1 MATPLS
7 ASLPLV
13 AYVEAYCRQARVL
26 WVGDA
31 RSALPQALL
40 ERGARLIYVC
50 DRDATRRREAQARS
64 SERAITFGAL
74 DDGPAALREGFF
86 DLVLVEN
93 LAAEPD
99 AKDVI
104 SHVARLLAPRGVALI
119 AAPNPEAKRPLL
131 ASSTSQRPLDY
142 YALYDA
148 VISTLPEVRMLG
160 QVPFVGYAV
169 VDFSAEGDPNPVL
182 DSSLAPP
189 RGEEPD
195 YFVALAGRERR
206 VLEEYAVIQ
215 LCAADVL
222 KANAEKAEAAA
233 PAQIAA
239 PAPAPP
245 LAPVPAPAPQRAN
258 GPELA
263 ALQQK
268 LAKQEAWITELEARA
283 ATADERADTAE
294 SELDEVCER
303 FGNQEQAHAQ
313 ERTALVRE
321 RDALKSELEQTRRRL
336 SELDERITA
345 KDAEL
350 SKVEAEAGTV
360 KSKAAKLEAESSALR
375 AESSVLKAEA
385 QGLRAETAALKA
397 ETASLKTETASLK
410 AEAASLKTEAIA
422 LKTET
427 EASPDLDRLE
437 AQLKERGE
445 RVLGLERDLLESERT
460 GRELLR
466 KLRDSVA
473 PDNAQAL
480 AERLALAEAEL
491 VTLRWSLELAKG
503 GVASLGNGAKR
514 LS

>member
-1 MATPLS
+1 MASSLS

-13 AYVEAYCRQARVL
+13 AYVEAFCRQARVL

-31 RSALPQALL
+31 RSALPKALL
-40 ERGARLIYVC
+40 ERGARLVYVC
-50 DRDATRRREAQARS
+50 DRDAARRREAQARS

-86 DLVLVEN
+86 DLALIEN
-93 LAAEPD
+93 LAAEQSPKEVL
-99 AKDVI
+99 ANV
-104 SHVARLLAPRGVALI
+104 SRLLAPRGVALV

-131 ASSTSQRPLDY
+131 TSTKSERALDY

-206 VLEEYAVIQ
+206 ALEEYAVIQ

-222 KANAEKAEAAA
+222 TASAEKAASV
-233 PAQIAA
+233 Q
-239 PAPAPP
+239 
-245 LAPVPAPAPQRAN
+245 VPAPVAPVAPPVAPERAPN
-258 GPELA
+258 PNV
-263 ALQQK
+263 ALEQK
-268 LAKQEAWITELEARA
+268 LAKQEAWISELEARA

-303 FGNQEQAHAQ
+303 FSAQ
-313 ERTALVRE
+313 EKVHEKERTVLVRE
-321 RDALKSELEQTRRRL
+321 RDTVKSELEQAQKRARELEARL
-336 SELDERITA
+336 ATKESELTKLQTETSS
-345 KDAEL
+345 L
-350 SKVEAEAGTV
+350 
-360 KSKAAKLEAESSALR
+360 KSRSAVLEAESSRSNAEAQSLKAETQSLKAETQALK
-375 AESSVLKAEA
+375 AETQALKAEA
-385 QGLRAETAALKA
+385 Q
-397 ETASLKTETASLK
+397 SLK
-410 AEAASLKTEAIA
+410 AEAAALKAKTEA
-422 LKTET
+422 LETET
-427 EASPDLDRLE
+427 ENLPELDRLE

-445 RVLGLERDLLESERT
+445 RVLGLERELIEAERV

-466 KLRDSVA
+466 KLREPA
-473 PDNAQAL
+473 TPGNAQAL

-503 GVASLGNGAKR
+503 GMAALGNGAKR